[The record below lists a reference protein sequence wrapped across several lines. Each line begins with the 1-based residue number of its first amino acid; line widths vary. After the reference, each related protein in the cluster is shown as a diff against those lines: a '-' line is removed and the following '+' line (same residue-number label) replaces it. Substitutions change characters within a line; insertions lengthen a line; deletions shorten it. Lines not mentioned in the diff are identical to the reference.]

1 MSANEKGIPNHPV
14 TLEERLSFKARQID
28 DKPNVR
34 YASVRSG
41 LPYFDLG
48 FVWPE
53 HIKSESG
60 DIEMSLKGV
69 TGFESNVKT
78 NDKGE
83 YKFTG
88 VPAGNFVV
96 NLNYSSPSKENLTKV
111 FADKNN
117 QGRNILN
124 AVQNADVNKDELVP
138 TVKDDNKDRKVKW
151 YNGESFKPT
160 QFYANNKR
168 ESNLNVFPYKTKL

>member
-1 MSANEKGIPNHPV
+1 
-14 TLEERLSFKARQID
+14 
-28 DKPNVR
+28 
-34 YASVRSG
+34 
-41 LPYFDLG
+41 
-48 FVWPE
+48 
-53 HIKSESG
+53 
-60 DIEMSLKGV
+60 MSLKGV

-151 YNGESFKPT
+151 
-160 QFYANNKR
+160 
-168 ESNLNVFPYKTKL
+168 

>member
-1 MSANEKGIPNHPV
+1 M
-14 TLEERLSFKARQID
+14 
-28 DKPNVR
+28 
-34 YASVRSG
+34 
-41 LPYFDLG
+41 
-48 FVWPE
+48 
-53 HIKSESG
+53 
-60 DIEMSLKGV
+60 LKL
-69 TGFESNVKT
+69 

-124 AVQNADVNKDELVP
+124 AVQNADVNKMNLFQLLKMIIRIEKLNGIMVNHLRLLNSMQII
-138 TVKDDNKDRKVKW
+138 NKKVI
-151 YNGESFKPT
+151 
-160 QFYANNKR
+160 
-168 ESNLNVFPYKTKL
+168 